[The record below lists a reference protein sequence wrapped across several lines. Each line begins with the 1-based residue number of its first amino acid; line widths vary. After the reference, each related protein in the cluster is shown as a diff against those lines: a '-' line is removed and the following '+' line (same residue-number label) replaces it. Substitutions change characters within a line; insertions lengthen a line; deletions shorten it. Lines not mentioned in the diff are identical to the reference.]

1 MRKVFLVFLVGLTGC
16 GYSINIDK
24 NTSGGSSYL
33 KIPDNVIVRATPAPE
48 NTSFR
53 TNTLAVNTS
62 NCNTLKKTSGKRS
75 VSNPKALDI
84 SGAIDVKVIHSDQN
98 SVEWEGLTDQGK
110 DLIVSESSGLTI
122 YPPNGC
128 SKNVHVTIR
137 QTGNTNQITISGAS
151 NIKFD
156 ENTLA
161 ETLDTEISGASI
173 VDTGMENIQN
183 LRLNLSGTSQFTTNS
198 VSTAEVEISGASEV
212 KFNNLSKIQGDLSGV
227 SHLRTGNNLNMSE
240 LEISGVS
247 SVN

>member
-1 MRKVFLVFLVGLTGC
+1 MRKIFLVFLLGLTGC

-33 KIPDNVIVRATPAPE
+33 KIQDKVTVVSTPTSE

-62 NCNTLKKTSGKRS
+62 NCNALKKTSGKRS
-75 VSNPKALDI
+75 VSDPKALDI
-84 SGAIDVKVIHSDQN
+84 SGAIDVKVIHSDKN
-98 SVEWEGLTDQGK
+98 SLEWEGLTEQGK

-128 SKNVHVTIR
+128 SKDVHVTIR
-137 QTGNTNQITISGAS
+137 QTGNTNRITISGAS
-151 NIKFD
+151 KVKFD

-173 VDTGMENIQN
+173 VDTGIDNIPS
-183 LRLNLSGTSQFTTNS
+183 LRLNLSGASEFTTNS
-198 VSTAEVEISGASEV
+198 VSTAEVEISGASEA

-227 SHLRTGNNLNMSE
+227 SHLRTGNSVNVSE